1 MKLILLYA
9 LLSTLL
15 VSLISLLGILTLLIT
30 EKQLQKI
37 LLILVSFSVGAL
49 LGDAFIH
56 LLPGIVEEHNFTLQI
71 SLLILSGIL
80 FFFIVEKFIHWHHC
94 HDMEKCE
101 GHPKSF
107 AYMNLIGDGLHN
119 FLDGIIIGASYLINI
134 QIGIASTIAIIF
146 HEIPQEIGDFGVLL
160 HAGFSR
166 LKALLFNF
174 FSASLAILGTII
186 AFFLEN
192 IIENS
197 TFYLI
202 TLTIGGFIYI
212 AGSDLIP
219 ELHKETKPLKSFIQL
234 LALILGIAV
243 MLVLVLVE

>member
-1 MKLILLYA
+1 MKLILYA

-15 VSLISLLGILTLLIT
+15 VSLISLIGILTLIIT
-30 EKQLQKI
+30 QKQLQSI
-37 LLILVSFSVGAL
+37 LLILVGFSVGAL
-49 LGDAFIH
+49 FGDAFIH
-56 LLPGIVEEHNFTLQI
+56 LLPEIVEENGFTLQT
-71 SLLILSGIL
+71 SLFILLGIL
-80 FFFIVEKFIHWHHC
+80 LFFILEKFIHWHHC
-94 HDMEKCE
+94 HNIENCK

-119 FLDGIIIGASYLINI
+119 FLDGIIIGASYLISI
-134 QIGIASTIAIIF
+134 PIGIASTIAIIF

-160 HAGFSR
+160 HAGFTR
-166 LKALLFNF
+166 TKAIIFNF
-174 FSASLAILGTII
+174 FSASLAILGTIT

-219 ELHKETKPLKSFIQL
+219 ELHKEYKFPRILFQF
-234 LALILGIAV
+234 LAIITGIGV
-243 MLVLVLVE
+243 MLLLLSLE